1 MLREIPL
8 DLRFAFRMM
17 RRRPG
22 FTIVALV
29 TMALGIGAA
38 TAMFTIVDGVILRPL
53 PYPEPDRIVLLQ
65 ESNLSHGWPTF
76 SVAPLNLWDWQE
88 RNRSLDLLAAFQR
101 ASAIYTGGDQ
111 PRSLDVY
118 RASDGF
124 LEILG
129 GQPALGRGITHEDVQ
144 PGAPAVVVLTH
155 GFWVRVFGGDPAV
168 LGRTMMLDGV
178 PHTVV
183 GVLPQGW
190 RPFSRTP
197 VDLIVPLKP
206 EPSWYTNRGSHFL
219 RGLGRLRPGVTL
231 AQAQS
236 DLSSI
241 AAALQREH
249 PETNEGWGAVVRPLK
264 DVMVGSTGS
273 QLLIF
278 MAAVALVLLIACAN
292 LANMMLARVT
302 TRTREIAIRTA
313 VGAAGSRVARQ
324 LLVESVL
331 LAGIGGVLG
340 AVFAYTVVKVFVTG
354 WPTML
359 PRMNEIGINAPVLL
373 FSLGVT
379 LASGVLFGLA
389 PSLGVARG
397 NPGDVLRQ
405 GGRGIAGDRSRRWLR
420 AGLVAGE
427 VGLAV
432 MLLVGCGL
440 LVRSLSALKAED
452 PGFRTANRLVLSTP
466 LPRAKYGTPDARR
479 AFGDAALS
487 RLRALPGVKT
497 AALTSLIPL
506 GPDDNIWGF
515 WVEGH
520 PAVAG
525 REDGSALFYRVSD
538 GYDEAMGLSLIAG
551 RGIDADDRADGPP
564 VVVISESLAKQHFAG
579 RNPIGRHIRFG
590 ADASAVEIVGVVG
603 DVQHYALGRSSVPQ
617 VYVPFQQRPTGNV
630 NFVMETSVSPASLV
644 GAARAAIHDVDPDE
658 PIVNL
663 QVADALVSGAISMP
677 RFRTLI
683 MTGFGLVALLLAV
696 VGLYGVLAYSVSRR
710 TTEIGVRMA
719 LGATSSSV
727 VGLVFR
733 EGGPLVALGLAAGL
747 AGAWM
752 VSRILQSMLFGVGAR
767 DPLVFI
773 MVPLVLALVAAVAM
787 LVPAR
792 RASRVDPVRTLAEG

>member
-1 MLREIPL
+1 MLREISL
-8 DLRFAFRMM
+8 DLRFASRMM
-17 RRRPG
+17 RRSPG
-22 FTIVALV
+22 FTIVALL

-38 TAMFTIVDGVILRPL
+38 TAMFSIVDGVILRPL
-53 PYPEPDRIVLLQ
+53 PYPEANRIVLLQ
-65 ESNLSHGWPTF
+65 ESNPSRGWSTF

-88 RNRSLDLLAAFQR
+88 RNRSLELLAAYQR
-101 ASAIYTGGDQ
+101 ASAIYTGGDE

-129 GQPALGRGITHEDVQ
+129 GQPVLGRGITHEDVQ
-144 PGAPAVVVLTH
+144 PGAPAVVVLSH
-155 GFWVRVFGGDPAV
+155 GFWMRVFGGDPAM
-168 LGRTMMLDGV
+168 LGRMITLDGV

-183 GVLPQGW
+183 GILPEDW

-197 VDLIVPLKP
+197 VDLVVPLKP
-206 EPSWYTNRGSHFL
+206 DPFWYTHRGSHFL
-219 RGLGRLRPGVTL
+219 YGLGRLRPGVTL

-241 AAALQREH
+241 AAALEREH
-249 PETNEGWGAVVRPLK
+249 PDTNEGWGVVVRPLK
-264 DVMVGSTGS
+264 DVMLGSTGS
-273 QLLIF
+273 QLPIF

-302 TRTREIAIRTA
+302 GRTRELAIRTA
-313 VGAAGSRVARQ
+313 VGAAASRVARQ

-331 LAGIGGVLG
+331 LAFVGGMLGVVLAF
-340 AVFAYTVVKVFVTG
+340 AVVRVFVAG

-359 PRMNEIGINAPVLL
+359 PRMHEIGLNTPVLL
-373 FSLGVT
+373 FSLGLT
-379 LASGVLFGLA
+379 LVSGVLFGLA
-389 PSLGVARG
+389 PSLAMARS

-405 GGRGIAGDRSRRWLR
+405 GGGIAGDRSRRWLR
-420 AGLVAGE
+420 AALVAGE

-440 LVRSLSALKAED
+440 LVRSLSALKAQD
-452 PGFRTANRLVLSTP
+452 PGFRTTNRLVFSTP
-466 LPRAKYGTPDARR
+466 LPQAKYGTPEGRR
-479 AFGDAALS
+479 AFGDAALA
-487 RLRALPGVKT
+487 RLRALPGVKA

-538 GYDEAMGLSLIAG
+538 GYDEAMGLRLVAG

-564 VVVISESLAKQHFAG
+564 VAVISESLAKQHFAG
-579 RNPIGRHIRFG
+579 QNPVGRHIRFG
-590 ADASAVEIVGVVG
+590 TDAPLVEIVGVVG

-630 NFVMETSVSPASLV
+630 NFVVEASVPPASLV
-644 GAARAAIHDVDPDE
+644 SGARAAIHGVDPDE

-663 QVADALVSGAISMP
+663 QVADALVSNAISMP

-683 MTGFGLVALLLAV
+683 MTGFGFAALLLAV
-696 VGLYGVLAYSVSRR
+696 VGLYGMLAYSVSRR
-710 TTEIGVRMA
+710 TMEIGVRMA
-719 LGATSSSV
+719 LGATRGSV
-727 VGLVFR
+727 VALVFR
-733 EGGPLVALGLAAGL
+733 EGGPLVMLGLAVGL

-752 VSRILQSMLFGVGAR
+752 LSRVLQSMLFGVGAR

-773 MVPLVLALVAAVAM
+773 FVPLTLAAVATIAM

-792 RASRVDPVRTLAEG
+792 RASRVDPVQTLAEG